1 MKKNKNNNPSVLD
14 SVSSIFNT
22 PEVSNPVTDVSDTI
36 LNVDRQTE
44 DVPDPS
50 KQEPEVNNNQ
60 DVDPNGNDHSDIPQ
74 EVLDRMNGKTNPA
87 QGLDNPDNQDDPNN
101 NNNPDDNNH
110 DQQEPH
116 TPDQPDSSEPS
127 DADVAEAQAV
137 STLFDAL
144 IESFGYNPS
153 DIDDDKK
160 PVTADGLTDYI
171 KQVVAQ
177 NSQPQYAD
185 DRIAQL
191 DTYVKNGGN
200 FEDFYQIQQQQMN
213 LENIDLENEEN
224 QKAVVRELLQ
234 RDGYSVDKINR
245 RIERFE
251 DADMLEEEAQDAL
264 DRLKELDA
272 QELQQREQ
280 QQAAYQEQ
288 QAQQAQAFFQDVTSQ
303 ITNMTNIR
311 GINVPKEDRA
321 ALYDYIFRTDANGLT
336 QYQKDFNKNLSKN
349 LIESAYFTMKGDALL
364 SEAQRD
370 GQTSAAKKLREML
383 RGTKNHTRS
392 SIKDEKQPQA
402 WDIASKYL

>member
-1 MKKNKNNNPSVLD
+1 MAKKKNNPSVLD
-14 SVSSIFNT
+14 SVASIFST
-22 PEVSNPVTDVSDTI
+22 PEVETPATNMDNSIIDVDKKI
-36 LNVDRQTE
+36 E
-44 DVPDPS
+44 DDAPDPS
-50 KQEPEVNNNQ
+50 KEEPEVAKP
-60 DVDPNGNDHSDIPQ
+60 DVEPSNGDDNSNIPQ
-74 EVLDRMNGKTNPA
+74 EVLDRMDGKTTD
-87 QGLDNPDNQDDPNN
+87 QGLDNQDDPNN
-101 NNNPDDNNH
+101 KPNDNDQN
-110 DQQEPH
+110 QQEPPVS
-116 TPDQPDSSEPS
+116 TDTDANNKEPS
-127 DADVAEAQAV
+127 QADVAEAQAV

-144 IESFGYNPS
+144 VESFGYNPN
-153 DIDDDKK
+153 DIEEDKK
-160 PVTADGLTDYI
+160 PVTADGLTDYL

-177 NSQPQYAD
+177 NSVPQYAD

-200 FEDFYQIQQQQMN
+200 FEDFYQLQQQSLN
-213 LENIDLENEEN
+213 LDNLDLENEDN

-234 RDGYSVDKINR
+234 RDGYSQDKINK

-251 DADMLEEEAQDAL
+251 DADMLQEEAEDAL
-264 DRLKELDA
+264 DRLKEIDA
-272 QELQQREQ
+272 QELQVKQQ

-321 ALYDYIFRTDANGLT
+321 RLYDYIFRTDANGVT

-370 GQTSAAKKLREML
+370 GETSAAKKLREML
-383 RGTKNHTRS
+383 RGAKNHSRS
-392 SIKDEKQPQA
+392 SIKEEKQPQA